1 MAYIVISLIAAVI
14 SISVD
19 KDSFGMVSAD
29 TPLIILSQIQYT
41 IPFVALMSLCSVIVG
56 SEELSALVG
65 ISIYVVIPI
74 IINIVGIKMT
84 NVADIISYT
93 IPNATK
99 PLYLQL
105 SCSSLLSAALA
116 VPVYVLIY
124 GYLGWIVFSKRDNNR
139 SCWPKWSGK
148 NHSILTL
155 MWFFKTNKRQHKN

>member
-19 KDSFGMVSAD
+19 KDSFGMVIAD
-29 TPLIILSQIQYT
+29 TPLIILSLILNT

-84 NVADIISYT
+84 NVADII
-93 IPNATK
+93 
-99 PLYLQL
+99 
-105 SCSSLLSAALA
+105 
-116 VPVYVLIY
+116 
-124 GYLGWIVFSKRDNNR
+124 
-139 SCWPKWSGK
+139 
-148 NHSILTL
+148 
-155 MWFFKTNKRQHKN
+155 